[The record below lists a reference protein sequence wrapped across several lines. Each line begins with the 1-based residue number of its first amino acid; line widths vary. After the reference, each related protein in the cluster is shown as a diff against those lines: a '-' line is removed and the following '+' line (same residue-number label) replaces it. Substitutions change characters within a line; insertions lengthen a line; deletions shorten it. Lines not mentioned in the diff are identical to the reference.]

1 MTDKDLDLELIR
13 INKGLKIQDVALVA
27 GLPFNTVKNV
37 EQNFPNVNYR
47 TLSEIC
53 CALGVDINFVEKN
66 WKTYCKKLQS
76 VIL

>member
-1 MTDKDLDLELIR
+1 MNENELNLEDIR
-13 INKGLKIQDVALVA
+13 VKQGLKMQDVALIT

-53 CALGVDINFVEKN
+53 TALNISIDFSEKPIAKN
-66 WKTYCKKLQS
+66 CN
-76 VIL
+76 V

>member
-1 MTDKDLDLELIR
+1 MTDRELNLEDIR
-13 INKGLKIQDVALVA
+13 INKGLKVQDVALVT

-53 CALGVDINFVEKN
+53 SALGVNINFIEKN
-66 WKTYCKKLQS
+66 
-76 VIL
+76 